1 MIDDWL
7 DFAWTAISGA
17 TAFVC
22 LFEGSRRI
30 GVHGVQRGPATM
42 AALAA
47 AFYLVCA
54 SLAYVKYEDLK
65 KRLDAVQHSLFVAQP
80 AAEASAKSSPRKKEA
95 SSLARARLAFEE
107 TGTLGVY
114 FDRAGKRRPFVPSA
128 DDIGRRERV
137 VVNLVEMNA
146 TARISFFEAL
156 MWLVTG
162 LLAAGF
168 GYAFSREKTSG

>member
-22 LFEGSRRI
+22 LFEGSRRM
-30 GVHGVQRGPATM
+30 GVHGVQRGAATM

-47 AFYLVCA
+47 AFYLVYA
-54 SLAYVKYEDLK
+54 SLAYLKYQDLK
-65 KRLDAVQHSLFVAQP
+65 KRLEAVQQSLFVAQP
-80 AAEASAKSSPRKKEA
+80 AVEASAKSSPEKREA

-114 FDRAGKRRPFVPSA
+114 FDRAGKRRPFVPTA

-146 TARISFFEAL
+146 AARTSFFEAL